1 MRCTV
6 LGKFSLCGDIG
17 TRENS
22 TEFKM
27 QQVLNQPSQMPSAQQ
42 RNTDMRW
49 LLIGLVLPLM
59 IYVARATPIVADG
72 FLWFDTEY
80 TYLPLARRLLQDSTS
95 FWNSPDIL
103 AAAPGIFVYMA
114 LAHADV
120 VTIQTFNLT
129 LALTSVI
136 LLFDATRR
144 SFGFVAASV
153 AAWLCACSPVLV
165 LISIWLMAEPPY
177 LFLVALWL
185 WASACCMD
193 RHAGKVLAWI
203 SPMLAGLA
211 LGMATLTRA
220 TYMYWIPSAIVAL
233 CILAIS
239 ARWRHL
245 LPWKKLLLAHVI
257 ALICIGAY
265 MAANAQK
272 FHKLTIANGAGAA
285 LFFGINPMLRGQEP
299 PYFGLAHSSPTQ
311 MSHLSIEGDSI
322 LTQAHRKIASS
333 LPLASLFKTHLDKAA
348 TFLFFSKSHLRN
360 YSERAWR
367 IFLLVLAIC
376 GAWLGRHKPM
386 TWLLAGVLIYQW
398 AVHIPVLYNQR
409 YSVSA
414 LDTGLTLLA
423 AAGAGML
430 WSLPRRKL
438 FISCT
443 VVIIVASVLG
453 GAWHQRYSPPALPQ
467 VNDAPQQLMRSAA
480 LDEIMFDG
488 LQGNPF
494 QETAAIA
501 SGNVFSVTWR
511 AQFSALDGSKLV
523 RLRVQEMHGRCSQAW
538 LTHTS
543 QQGEE
548 KTTHIRL
555 RGWRG
560 EPDFAWGLN
569 NMQHATPSTQLRIK
583 FECSTDTSVRFSAME
598 LHEASLGQWLNSL
611 SAHTEQ

>member
-1 MRCTV
+1 MHCSSQNR
-6 LGKFSLCGDIG
+6 LKLQHRRS
-17 TRENS
+17 ENR
-22 TEFKM
+22 TESEM
-27 QQVLNQPSQMPSAQQ
+27 QPNPNQPYLIPSKQL

-59 IYVARATPIVADG
+59 IYVARSVPIVADG

-80 TYLPLARRLLQDSTS
+80 TYLPLARRLLQDPAALWS
-95 FWNSPDIL
+95 SPDIL
-103 AAAPGIFVYMA
+103 ASAPGIFFYMA

-120 VTIQTFNLT
+120 VTIQTFNLI

-136 LLFDATRR
+136 LLFDAARR

-165 LISIWLMAEPPY
+165 LISIWLMAEPPF

-185 WASACCMD
+185 WANACCMD
-193 RHAGKVLAWI
+193 RHAGKVIAWI
-203 SPMLAGLA
+203 SPLLAGLS

-220 TYMYWIPSAIVAL
+220 TYMYWIPAAIVVL
-233 CILAIS
+233 GILACS
-239 ARWRHL
+239 AKWRRL
-245 LPWKKLLLAHVI
+245 LPWKSLLLAHMI
-257 ALICIGAY
+257 ALMCIGSY
-265 MAANAQK
+265 MALNAQK

-322 LTQAHRKIASS
+322 LTQAHRRVALTLPLSS
-333 LPLASLFKTHLDKAA
+333 LLKTHLDKAA

-376 GAWLGRHKPM
+376 GVWLGRHKPM
-386 TWLLAGVLIYQW
+386 TWLLAGVLAYQW

-414 LDTGLTLLA
+414 LDTALTLLA
-423 AAGAGML
+423 AAGAGQL
-430 WSLPRRKL
+430 WDLPRRKL
-438 FISCT
+438 FITCT
-443 VVIIVASVLG
+443 VMIIVASVLG
-453 GAWHQRYSPPALPQ
+453 GAWHQRYSTPALPL
-467 VNDAPQQLMRSAA
+467 VNDAPQQLMKSAT
-480 LDEIMFDG
+480 LDEITIDG

-494 QETAAIA
+494 RETAAITPV
-501 SGNVFSVTWR
+501 GEFSVTWR
-511 AQFSALDGSKLV
+511 ARFPALDGSKLV

-555 RGWRG
+555 RGWHG

-569 NMQHATPSTQLRIK
+569 NMQHPAPSTQLRIK
-583 FECSTDTSVRFSAME
+583 FECSADTSVRFSAVE
-598 LHEASLGQWLNSL
+598 LHEASLGHWLS
-611 SAHTEQ
+611 SQTAHTEQ